1 MTIEDQQTTVI
12 DLSSLIGKV
21 ESFKNQG
28 CRLVQMHCTRIE
40 DNFEIN
46 YSFEKDLSFRTV
58 RILVPMDTEVP
69 SVSGIFWGAFI
80 YENEMHDLFG
90 VKVRGMNV
98 DFKGNLIR
106 TSVRYPFREPV
117 FKGEGEGPCHER
129 S

>member
-1 MTIEDQQTTVI
+1 MTIEDQQTKEI
-12 DLSSLIGKV
+12 DLSTLIGQV
-21 ESFKNQG
+21 ETFKNEG
-28 CRLVQMHCTRIE
+28 YRLVQIHCTRIE
-40 DNFEIN
+40 ENFEIN
-46 YSFEKDLSFRTV
+46 YSFDKDFLFRNV

-106 TSVRYPFREPV
+106 TSVPYPFRDPV
-117 FKGEGEGPCHER
+117 FKGEGPCHER
-129 S
+129 